1 MTTAREYLDRYN
13 VAATILN
20 RPTIKS
26 WKASTAA
33 IQVKTNAIEIE
44 VKNLE
49 AANKAVEEN
58 KAINAKLTKKTATK
72 KSTKSNDPSAA
83 SVLKEFDIAPKL
95 GRALLRKHN
104 VERTPAAIRAF
115 FQARKK

>member
-13 VAATILN
+13 AAATILN

-58 KAINAKLTKKTATK
+58 KAINAKLTKK
-72 KSTKSNDPSAA
+72 STKSNAPSAA